1 MIALSPKLSRVV
13 SDQALDCING
23 NLSLD
28 KNEIDTLTKILS
40 TKGKAKSPVNR
51 KRAVNAFIQV
61 AKNRDFPEVLAKILL
76 DSTELNATRI
86 AAASGL
92 GKFADE
98 ESEKALIQA
107 LGKTNGHLQREVIKA
122 MGRIGTE
129 KSIKALDA
137 LSENND
143 PGFKHTL
150 TFARIFIGYRIKGTS
165 IDSEKIKEALGVQW
179 IKLQSNPLSSK
190 KLQENIQSL
199 RDNTFG
205 LKLSD
210 DIGFEIMCGKTSN
223 TLLLNDKFK
232 PGALLKNLKS
242 RSQISGIVA
251 ARNPKESIS
260 TVRNIV
266 ITNLSESGID
276 IIITRTTGEVVY
288 AGDAWPEGELWKFTL
303 RDIGLTSAPTTVTGT
318 ISDKEIIF
326 EVSSVSQRRVKT
338 GQRI

>member
-1 MIALSPKLSRVV
+1 MIALSPKLTRIV

-23 NLSLD
+23 KLSLD
-28 KNEIDTLTKILS
+28 KNEIDALIKILS
-40 TKGKAKSPVNR
+40 NKAKSKSPVNR

-61 AKNRDFPEVLAKILL
+61 AKGRVFSEVLAKILL

-92 GKFADE
+92 GKFADK
-98 ESEKALIQA
+98 ESEKTLIQA
-107 LGKTNGHLQREVIKA
+107 LGKTGGHLQREVIKA

-129 KSIKALDA
+129 KSIKALDS

-143 PGFKHTL
+143 PGFQHTL
-150 TFARIFIGYRIKGTS
+150 TFARLFIGYRIKGTS
-165 IDSEKIKEALGVQW
+165 IDSEKIKEALGAQW
-179 IKLQSNPLSSK
+179 IKLQSNPLSKK
-190 KLQENIQSL
+190 KLRENIQSL

-205 LKLSD
+205 LKLSND
-210 DIGFEIMCGKTSN
+210 VGFEITCGKTRN
-223 TLLLNDKFK
+223 TLFLNDEFK

-242 RSQISGIVA
+242 HSQISGIVA
-251 ARNPKESIS
+251 IRNPEESIS

-266 ITNLSESGID
+266 MTNLSESGID
-276 IIITRTTGEVVY
+276 IIVTRTTGEVVY
-288 AGDAWPEGELWKFTL
+288 AGNAWSEGKVWEFTL

-326 EVSSVSQRRVKT
+326 EVSALNQRRVKT

>member
-1 MIALSPKLSRVV
+1 MIVLSPKLTRVV

-28 KNEIDTLTKILS
+28 KKDVDTLTKILS
-40 TKGKAKSPVNR
+40 NKGKSKSPVNR

-61 AKNRDFPEVLAKILL
+61 AKGRDFSEVLTKILL

-92 GKFADE
+92 GKFADG

-129 KSIKALDA
+129 ISIKALDS

-165 IDSEKIKEALGVQW
+165 IDSEKIKEALGAQW
-179 IKLQSNPLSSK
+179 IKLQSSSLSQK
-190 KLQENIQSL
+190 KLRENIQSL

-210 DIGFEIMCGKTSN
+210 DIGFEIMCGKASN
-223 TLLLNDKFK
+223 TLFLNNTFK

-251 ARNPKESIS
+251 VRNPKEPIS

-266 ITNLSESGID
+266 ITNLSKSGID
-276 IIITRTTGEVVY
+276 IIVTRTTGEVVY
-288 AGDAWPEGELWKFTL
+288 AGDAWQEGEMWKFML
-303 RDIGLTSAPTTVTGT
+303 RDIGLTSAPTTIIGT
-318 ISDKEIIF
+318 ISDQEIMF
-326 EVSSVSQRRVKT
+326 EVSSVNQRRIKT
-338 GQRI
+338 GQKI

>member
-1 MIALSPKLSRVV
+1 MIALSPKLSKVV

-28 KNEIDTLTKILS
+28 KKDIDALTKILS
-40 TKGKAKSPVNR
+40 NKEKSKSPVNR

-61 AKNRDFPEVLAKILL
+61 AKDRDFSEVLAKILL

-86 AAASGL
+86 TAASGL
-92 GKFADE
+92 GKFADK
-98 ESEKALIQA
+98 ESEKTLIQA
-107 LGKTNGHLQREVIKA
+107 LEKTNGHLQREVIKA

-137 LSENND
+137 LSENNNS
-143 PGFKHTL
+143 GFKHAL
-150 TFARIFIGYRIKGTS
+150 AFARIFIGYRINSTS
-165 IDSEKIKEALGVQW
+165 IDSEKIKEVLGAQW
-179 IKLQSNPLSSK
+179 LKLQSDPLNNN
-190 KLQENIQSL
+190 KLRENIQSL
-199 RDNTFG
+199 GGNTFG

-210 DIGFEIMCGKTSN
+210 DIGFEIMCGKVSN
-223 TLLLNDKFK
+223 TLFLNNKFK

-242 RSQISGIVA
+242 HSQVSGIVA
-251 ARNPKESIS
+251 VRNPKESIS

-266 ITNLSESGID
+266 ITNVSTSGID
-276 IIITRTTGEVVY
+276 ILVTRTTGEVVY
-288 AGDAWPEGELWKFTL
+288 AGDAWQEGEMWKFML

-318 ISDKEIIF
+318 ISDKEIMF
-326 EVSSVSQRRVKT
+326 EVSSVNQRRVKT